1 MLLYGKPLEEKIEA
15 ELKEKVQSTF
25 WKSKKFVAIL
35 FFWDNRSSAVY
46 VKHKQNFGTRIGLST
61 LVFGQGQE
69 EESIDFPHLTPFLQQ
84 IKWEKNQILSL
95 ISSLNADK
103 DCVGIIIQLP
113 LPPELQAHKNELLA
127 TIAPQ
132 KDIDGLGG
140 TMVGKSFF
148 EMLDFTP
155 ATPKAVMSLLDYY
168 DLGNVRGKQVA
179 IIGQST
185 IVGKPLALELLKRGA
200 FVGTFDIRN
209 TSEEIKAFSQT
220 SDYIFSGTG
229 QIHLIDE
236 TYLSKNKNQILI
248 DIGYGHLD
256 GKPVGDIDF
265 ESVKDKVQ
273 HITPVPWGVG
283 PLTIASLFS
292 NVFVLWEHYYAS
304 SKK

>member
-1 MLLYGKPLEEKIEA
+1 MLLYGKPLAEKIEA
-15 ELKEKVQSTF
+15 ELKEKVQSAF

-61 LVFGQGQE
+61 LIFGQGQE
-69 EESIDFPHLTPFLQQ
+69 EENSDFHHLNPFLQQ
-84 IKWEKNQILSL
+84 KKREKNQILSL
-95 ISSLNADK
+95 ISTLNADES
-103 DCVGIIIQLP
+103 CVGIIVQLP

-127 TIAPQ
+127 AIAPQ

-140 TMVGKSFF
+140 TTVGKSFF

-168 DLGNVRGKQVA
+168 DVGEVRGKQVA
-179 IIGQST
+179 VIGQST

-209 TSEEIKAFSQT
+209 TPEEIKTFCQN

-229 QIHLIDE
+229 QIDLIDE
-236 TYLSKNKNQILI
+236 TYLNEKKNQILI
-248 DIGYGHLD
+248 DIGYGHKD
-256 GKPVGDIDF
+256 GKPVGDINF
-265 ESVKDKVQ
+265 ESVKDKVL
-273 HITPVPWGVG
+273 HITPVPGGIG

-292 NVFVLWEHYYAS
+292 NIFVLWEQKHS
-304 SKK
+304 SQ